1 MRRLIAIAA
10 LVLSTAGCNAEYWI
24 RLAFEEHGPQVQDE
38 AVEVARCEST
48 LRADARNGQYLG
60 LFQLG
65 SYHYWRIDQHGGDWA
80 NAFHNAEAASDLYA
94 EQGWRPWS
102 CRP

>member
-1 MRRLIAIAA
+1 MRRLITLA
-10 LVLSTAGCNAEYWI
+10 LLAVALTGCNAEHWI
-24 RLAFEEHGPQVQDE
+24 RLAFEEHGPAVQAE
-38 AVEVARCEST
+38 AVDVARCESSLNPSAT
-48 LRADARNGQYLG
+48 NGEYLG

-65 SYHYWRIDQHGGDWA
+65 HYHYWRIDVYGGDWA
-80 NAFHNAEAASDLYA
+80 NPWQNAEAASDLYA